1 MISHRDITDPKK
13 NKTSVADNPS
23 SDAVRAG
30 SSVRSSDSD
39 VAAFLGKLNEL
50 GALKPP
56 GTGQGRLIFAM
67 DATMS
72 RQPTWDMALSLQADM
87 FDAVSATGG
96 ANNGPTSGPNN
107 GPTSGLDV
115 QLVYFRGFGECRN
128 SKWVSDASS
137 LTRLM
142 TSVSCRGGRTQI
154 RKVFL
159 HGERETDRKRV
170 NALVYVGDAMEENV
184 DELAELA
191 GRLGLKGVP
200 LFLFQEGYN
209 TTTETAFREFARLS
223 RGAYCRFDAGA
234 ADQLR
239 ELLSAVAVYA
249 SGGRAALE
257 NHSGGKSAGAR
268 LLLEQLK

>member
-1 MISHRDITDPKK
+1 MASHRDITDPKK
-13 NKTSVADNPS
+13 NKTSVADGPS
-23 SDAVRAG
+23 SGGLRSA
-30 SSVRSSDSD
+30 SSVRSSDGD

-87 FDAVSATGG
+87 FDAVSGTGG
-96 ANNGPTSGPNN
+96 PNNGPTS

-209 TTTETAFREFARLS
+209 TNTETAFREFARLS

-257 NHSGGKSAGAR
+257 NHNSGKSAGAR